1 MKWQSKLSLPLF
13 LMNWRKRNV
22 RTSVMALWIIGI
34 TALVLVLVSVFS
46 QGKDY
51 SVITSD
57 GVGYYSY
64 LPNLFQTNSLSS
76 QVPDNRFIV
85 DIEGKGVNKYYVG
98 TALSMSPFYALGK
111 LFSSN
116 DTSGFTLSYQIA
128 ISFSGIFYL
137 ILGLVFTQKL
147 LRLFQFSE
155 TVIFITLL
163 ALFFGTNLMV
173 YSVFQPSMS
182 HIYSFC
188 WIAGFVLSSKKYVQ
202 TVTAKYLYLSVAC
215 LAILILVRPINGI
228 VVFLIPFIV
237 GSGQGT
243 KLYFFSLLSKY
254 RLVWSLLVFLSIISI
269 QPLMWYLQSGN
280 WWVWSYGQEGFD
292 FSSPNLFNFLF
303 SFRKGVFVYTPI
315 LIFSLLGGVLW
326 LKKNRFQGVGI
337 LMFFVGVVYLL
348 SSWWNWYYG
357 PSFGQRPLV
366 DFYSIS
372 AILFAFATSQ
382 FLGSRQ
388 HYVAFILGVS
398 FVFLNLI
405 QTYQFQNGI
414 ISSWDMNWKKYQYS
428 FLKVGRSYKNKLG
441 GNNDIML
448 HRANTSSLSQVNYE
462 FHSTENKALDYTNKE
477 FAWEHLFHANS
488 NFVTHRGIYIRV
500 ELDVLDS
507 VVSNKN
513 EALFVVDLQDSS
525 GRGYHYY
532 TFPIRDIPPVSKS
545 WKKESYQIEVPKI
558 KQSSDR
564 LKLYIWNKGNESF
577 LLDNIKIEVLGI
589 N

>member
-1 MKWQSKLSLPLF
+1 
-13 LMNWRKRNV
+13 MNWRKRNV
-22 RTSVMALWIIGI
+22 RTSVIALWIIGI

-116 DTSGFTLSYQIA
+116 DTSGFTLSCQIA

-243 KLYFFSLLSKY
+243 KLYFFSFCLTMS
-254 RLVWSLLVFLSIISI
+254 
-269 QPLMWYLQSGN
+269 
-280 WWVWSYGQEGFD
+280 
-292 FSSPNLFNFLF
+292 FSS
-303 SFRKGVFVYTPI
+303 SAI
-315 LIFSLLGGVLW
+315 
-326 LKKNRFQGVGI
+326 NRFG
-337 LMFFVGVVYLL
+337 LALK
-348 SSWWNWYYG
+348 SEK
-357 PSFGQRPLV
+357 
-366 DFYSIS
+366 
-372 AILFAFATSQ
+372 T
-382 FLGSRQ
+382 
-388 HYVAFILGVS
+388 
-398 FVFLNLI
+398 
-405 QTYQFQNGI
+405 
-414 ISSWDMNWKKYQYS
+414 KKYEIKY
-428 FLKVGRSYKNKLG
+428 Y
-441 GNNDIML
+441 DL
-448 HRANTSSLSQVNYE
+448 HDMKEIGKQNVDNT
-462 FHSTENKALDYTNKE
+462 F
-477 FAWEHLFHANS
+477 S
-488 NFVTHRGIYIRV
+488 NI
-500 ELDVLDS
+500 L
-507 VVSNKN
+507 N
-513 EALFVVDLQDSS
+513 EYFNETDLP
-525 GRGYHYY
+525 
-532 TFPIRDIPPVSKS
+532 F
-545 WKKESYQIEVPKI
+545 
-558 KQSSDR
+558 
-564 LKLYIWNKGNESF
+564 
-577 LLDNIKIEVLGI
+577 
-589 N
+589 